1 MPPVCRE
8 VNTGLYLGKQ
18 IRKASQRRWQKSS
31 LGRRKAGTHSLHYFL
46 LFLPPGH
53 WGILSLYRRDTKTI
67 HVHFNEKLD
76 FNEILVCLFFSCW
89 SLEREW
95 LVQDYQQIKLV
106 DKNDLYCCLLLTLT
120 YFRGQ
125 IKNKCQHRKMNKSYS
140 PNAPTPPKKET
151 NNNFKKL
158 CEGRNRKR
166 KGGKITWHHYGLF
179 FHRKDKEEKKR
190 TRVLQ
195 RIAP

>member
-1 MPPVCRE
+1 MQNVTDTIIE
-8 VNTGLYLGKQ
+8 VQSATSVQRSKHWSIPGQ

-67 HVHFNEKLD
+67 HFHFNEKLD
-76 FNEILVCLFFSCW
+76 SNKILVCLFFSCW

-125 IKNKCQHRKMNKSYS
+125 IKNKCQHRKMNKSYF
-140 PNAPTPPKKET
+140 PNAPTPPKK
-151 NNNFKKL
+151 
-158 CEGRNRKR
+158 RN
-166 KGGKITWHHYGLF
+166 
-179 FHRKDKEEKKR
+179 
-190 TRVLQ
+190 Q
-195 RIAP
+195 